1 MDGSSVEAGPLHA
14 TDSVRDLKDLT
25 HQLLELHASTALKL
39 LHGILELRNAD
50 TLAASGIVKL
60 GRGKVGSDRQ

>member
-14 TDSVRDLKDLT
+14 ADSVRDLKDLT
-25 HQLLELHASTALKL
+25 HQLLELDASTALKL
-39 LHGILELRNAD
+39 LHGISELRNAD

-60 GRGKVGSDRQ
+60 GLGKVGSDRQ